1 MSKNNNFI
9 TILLSIIVI
18 TLSSII
24 IYDKIIMKKQEEKPT
39 INIKQEETSTSTKQK
54 TSVDTK
60 QIITYYKN
68 IISGYDNPDYLY
80 SVIDINNDNIP
91 ELFVFTTGNIKNE
104 RIAYTNIYTYDENK
118 GEKSNNYI
126 VSCGTLI
133 GRIDNSVV
141 LYKTNNG
148 RLLYF
153 YNKMGTKY
161 GEYYKLENDWLIR
174 TKTDLNITENTI
186 TNSTEIDFKSINDS
200 SIINNYQ

>member
-1 MSKNNNFI
+1 MSKTNNFI